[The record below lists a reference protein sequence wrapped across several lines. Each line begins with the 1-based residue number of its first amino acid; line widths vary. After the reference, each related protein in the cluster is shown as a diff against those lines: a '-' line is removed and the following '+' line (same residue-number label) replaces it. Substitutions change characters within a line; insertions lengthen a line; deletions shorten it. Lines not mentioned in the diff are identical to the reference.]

1 MRIELVL
8 YIIYMCMILVYRTQI
23 QSYSTMFI
31 LYRYLA
37 KIIYGPK
44 YCNYTY
50 IIYREYKIIY
60 SEQQLSTSQVSTMNS
75 WSSVLFTFIYRILFF
90 YIFVLYFILVWKSAL
105 HSPQHI
111 IISEFYIFEF
121 ICICLT
127 NWVIIGIFDIE
138 NSVVYCIDYILG
150 NLLKIFC
157 VE

>member
-1 MRIELVL
+1 M
-8 YIIYMCMILVYRTQI
+8 MILVYKTQF

-44 YCNYTY
+44 YVTSIY
-50 IIYREYKIIY
+50 IYYREYKIIY

-75 WSSVLFTFIYRILFF
+75 WFSPVSCSRLYIEYFLHIRFISFWLKICT
-90 YIFVLYFILVWKSAL
+90 
-105 HSPQHI
+105 PQSIHI

-127 NWVIIGIFDIE
+127 N
-138 NSVVYCIDYILG
+138 
-150 NLLKIFC
+150 
-157 VE
+157 